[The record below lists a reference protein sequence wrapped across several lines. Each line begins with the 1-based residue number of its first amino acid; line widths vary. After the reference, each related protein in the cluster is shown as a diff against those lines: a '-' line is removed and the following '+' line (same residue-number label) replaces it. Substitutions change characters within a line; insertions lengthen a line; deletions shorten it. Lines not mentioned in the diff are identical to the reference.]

1 MLGGLIFSCW
11 LDLILED
18 NNSTNA
24 LALLRSDISNA
35 VVVLFWAINVCCR
48 KR

>member
-1 MLGGLIFSCW
+1 MLGALIFGCW
-11 LDLILED
+11 LVLNLED

-35 VVVLFWAINVCCR
+35 IFVLFWAIKAV
-48 KR
+48 